1 MTGGREKEGGSGV
14 NEWDRERRSLQYIA
28 IAYSYLF
35 VYSGSTGYVYIM
47 RNDYTKVRRYES
59 TKVRKVRKQV
69 SAHFY

>member
-1 MTGGREKEGGSGV
+1 VTGGREKEGGSGV

-47 RNDYTKVRRYES
+47 RNDSTKIRRYERYES
-59 TKVRKVRKQV
+59 TKASQC
-69 SAHFY
+69 SLLLDD